1 MQQCEMKTCL
11 PATNLLGPLAS
22 PPFSPS
28 VLHAACTT
36 RSQSRNGE
44 NMAKRQIIHTCRRQ
58 RGRLWQRRRGRDV
71 GRGYGATLVED
82 EPQFRKGT
90 ETRQELQII
99 AAILLSP
106 SLPTSLFLS
115 LYICLSALPLR
126 LALIRCLFLF
136 VSVSLGERAMQSKAF
151 IGFHCSVQ
159 SFWRSF
165 LPRCARFPPC
175 VQCAGRFLP
184 IAQKHTYIHTYVCT
198 YTYTLHDSVS
208 VLWTPF
214 GWHVA
219 DLEPRKC
226 TVGACECVCDA
237 VQNRIRR
244 QPT

>member
-106 SLPTSLFLS
+106 SLPTSLFIS

-136 VSVSLGERAMQSKAF
+136 VSLSLSESAQCSRKLLSVSIAAYRAFGALFFRAVHVSPLACNAPAGFCQS
-151 IGFHCSVQ
+151 H
-159 SFWRSF
+159 RST
-165 LPRCARFPPC
+165 R
-175 VQCAGRFLP
+175 
-184 IAQKHTYIHTYVCT
+184 TYIHTYVCT

-214 GWHVA
+214 G
-219 DLEPRKC
+219 
-226 TVGACECVCDA
+226 
-237 VQNRIRR
+237 
-244 QPT
+244 

>member
-11 PATNLLGPLAS
+11 PATNLLGPLAP

-58 RGRLWQRRRGRDV
+58 RGRLWQRRRGRDA
-71 GRGYGATLVED
+71 GGGYGATLVED

-115 LYICLSALPLR
+115 LYICPLSRCVLHLYAVSFSSSLCLSRRARNAVESFYRFPLQRTELLALFSSAL
-126 LALIRCLFLF
+126 CT
-136 VSVSLGERAMQSKAF
+136 
-151 IGFHCSVQ
+151 
-159 SFWRSF
+159 
-165 LPRCARFPPC
+165 FPPC

-214 GWHVA
+214 G
-219 DLEPRKC
+219 
-226 TVGACECVCDA
+226 
-237 VQNRIRR
+237 
-244 QPT
+244 